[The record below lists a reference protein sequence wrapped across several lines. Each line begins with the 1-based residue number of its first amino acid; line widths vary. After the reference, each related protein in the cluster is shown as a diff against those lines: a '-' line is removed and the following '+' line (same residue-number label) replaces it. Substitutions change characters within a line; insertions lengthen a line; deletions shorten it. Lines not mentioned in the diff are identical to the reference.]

1 LIVEHSTKI
10 LKLFRFTAF
19 AAHNLGRFLSL
30 YIAIYKNRLPNAD
43 AGDKFHRLWCVI
55 CIFANLQIC
64 KTQNKKAKGYTLLN
78 Q

>member
-43 AGDKFHRLWCVI
+43 AGDKFHRLLVCYLHF
-55 CIFANLQIC
+55 CKFANLQ
-64 KTQNKKAKGYTLLN
+64 NAK
-78 Q
+78 